1 MLTIWCVKVGCII
14 SSDMFGLHFNSTFI
28 YQQKNIGAHMILEMK
43 LVLVYALSVIFM
55 LFVQSYLTTRQYG
68 IRPLV
73 EYKEHITL
81 TGIAGRA
88 DRAVKNSLVS
98 LILLLP
104 AVVALVSIEY
114 TSAETILALQIF
126 FCVRILYFVAYLFSI
141 TWVRS
146 SFWWLGTFCIFYLYA
161 VALGSV

>member
-1 MLTIWCVKVGCII
+1 MLLIT
-14 SSDMFGLHFNSTFI
+14 
-28 YQQKNIGAHMILEMK
+28 QNIGANMILEMK

-104 AVVALVSIEY
+104 AAVALASTEY

-126 FCVRILYFVAYLFSI
+126 LCVRIFYFAAYLFSV

-146 SFWWLGTFCIFYLYA
+146 CFWWLGTFCIFYLYA